1 MQILMLHVLRMTTQ
15 FRTLLGPRIM
25 LELDTEKEGFMSYK
39 DPEDAQRPRA
49 LYDINPDF
57 RGI

>member
-1 MQILMLHVLRMTTQ
+1 
-15 FRTLLGPRIM
+15 
-25 LELDTEKEGFMSYK
+25 MSYK

-57 RGI
+57 RGFLAESFDFKQFKSKFFEIFPQVWSS

>member
-1 MQILMLHVLRMTTQ
+1 MEGLMSCKVSQ
-15 FRTLLGPRIM
+15 
-25 LELDTEKEGFMSYK
+25 
-39 DPEDAQRPRA
+39 DAQRPRA